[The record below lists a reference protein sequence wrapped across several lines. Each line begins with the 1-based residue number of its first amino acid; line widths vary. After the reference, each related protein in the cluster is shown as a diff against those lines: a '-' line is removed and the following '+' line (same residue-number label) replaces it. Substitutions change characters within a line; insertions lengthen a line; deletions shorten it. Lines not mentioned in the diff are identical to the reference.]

1 MQLIN
6 THSCKRAQRFM
17 QRFSGEHGESPR
29 HPGHARRRTAVIMMN
44 DGMVIIETI
53 RDRFCRVAR
62 YCMGHVVTKKA

>member
-1 MQLIN
+1 MQLGN
-6 THSCKRAQRFM
+6 TRLCNWAPRFM

-53 RDRFCRVAR
+53 RDGFLRVAR
-62 YCMGHVVTKKA
+62 YCMEHVVTKRA